1 MVRTLGAGFTY
12 NAGRLISAAGTM
24 FGGLIAASSGGS
36 HRVIFWIALLYVPGM
51 VITMMIPVPKGQDL
65 RDNA

>member
-1 MVRTLGAGFTY
+1 
-12 NAGRLISAAGTM
+12 M